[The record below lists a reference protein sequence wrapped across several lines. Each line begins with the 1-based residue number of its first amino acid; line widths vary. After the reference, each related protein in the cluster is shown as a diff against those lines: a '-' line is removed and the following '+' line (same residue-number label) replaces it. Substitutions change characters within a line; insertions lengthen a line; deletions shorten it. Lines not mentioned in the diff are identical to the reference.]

1 MQTGLRIFLAVSCL
15 WAAWEIGAAAD
26 GKGTTPTKP
35 HAAAPM
41 APMQPVSAK
50 GQFRGLAI
58 QLHGGD
64 DVYDRYHKLIP
75 EIADL
80 GADTVMFV
88 VHGWQT
94 HAGSLDLHIDPYQS
108 ASAASLGKLL
118 DLAAVH
124 GMRRIVMPVILL
136 KAPRTGEWRGK
147 IVPPGNDWD
156 AWFDRYRRFIDK
168 YAKIAEAHH
177 VELLM
182 VGSELIKSERHTQ
195 QWRDTIASVRKVY
208 SGSLGYSAN
217 WDHYQTTKIAFWD
230 DLDVVG
236 MTSYYKLA
244 KEADPTIAEVNRN
257 WARIKEDILA
267 FQREVHRPIVF
278 TEVGWCSQEGA
289 AREGWNYFANEKA
302 TPAGQREQAIL
313 YESFMRTW
321 SDVPAVKGIIWWEWD
336 LSGGGPKDYG
346 YTPQGKLA
354 ETYLR
359 LWFHNK
365 PRPDARGGSAVI
377 HTSGE

>member
-1 MQTGLRIFLAVSCL
+1 MRIGARVILAVFCI
-15 WAAWEIGAAAD
+15 WAAWVVGAAASGD
-26 GKGTTPTKP
+26 GITPAKEGRPERRTP
-35 HAAAPM
+35 IAP
-41 APMQPVSAK
+41 ARVE
-50 GQFRGLAI
+50 GQYRGLAV
-58 QLHGGD
+58 QLHAGQ
-64 DVYDRYHKLIP
+64 DVYERYHSSIR

-80 GADTVMFV
+80 GANTVMFV
-88 VHGWQT
+88 VYGWQT
-94 HAGSLDLHIDPYQS
+94 HAGSLDLHIDPYKS
-108 ASAASLGKLL
+108 PSDEGLGRLL

-124 GMRRIVMPVILL
+124 GMRRILMPVILL

-147 IVPPGNDWD
+147 IVPPGNDWE

-168 YAKIAEAHH
+168 YARIAEAHH

-182 VGSELIKSERHTQ
+182 VGSELIKSERRTAE
-195 QWRDTIASVRKVY
+195 WRKTIASVRDVY

-217 WDHYQTTKIAFWD
+217 WDHYQTTKIGFWD

-244 KEADPTIAEVNRN
+244 KGKNPKIEEVNRN
-257 WARIKEDILA
+257 WAKIKKEILA
-267 FQREVHRPIVF
+267 FQREVERPIVF

-321 SDVPAVKGIIWWEWD
+321 TDVPAVQGIIWWEWD
-336 LSGGGPKDYG
+336 LSGGGPTDYG
-346 YTPQGKLA
+346 YTPKGKLA

-359 LWFHNK
+359 LWFHNE
-365 PRPDARGGSAVI
+365 PRPTPTGGSPMLR
-377 HTSGE
+377 TSGE